1 MAAFMNC
8 VLAFPS
14 LIKSGV
20 TPIHLL
26 KAKNDEYHQR
36 FMTLREK
43 GVLEGEGLTYNLDI
57 AQSFVILTALPQEWN
72 KETKHM
78 CICRSFFKH

>member
-1 MAAFMNC
+1 MRTQWYINQLTGLFN
-8 VLAFPS
+8 
-14 LIKSGV
+14 SGKN

-43 GVLEGEGLTYNLDI
+43 GILEGEGLTYNLESI
-57 AQSFVILTALPQEWN
+57 YSPSHPLGGM
-72 KETKHM
+72 TKQY
-78 CICRSFFKH
+78 SPTP